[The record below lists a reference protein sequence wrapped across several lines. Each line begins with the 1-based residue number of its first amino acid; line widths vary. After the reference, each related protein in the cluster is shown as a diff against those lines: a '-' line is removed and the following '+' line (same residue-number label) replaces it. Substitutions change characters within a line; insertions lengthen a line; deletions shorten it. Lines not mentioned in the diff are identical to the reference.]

1 MVTDPI
7 SNFIIALKNA
17 AHVGKEQVRVPYSSL
32 KHSIANVLE
41 QEGFIASVVA
51 RGKKGGRMTLEVSIA
66 TNDAGPK
73 FRDVKRISKPSKRV
87 YYSLKDINPV
97 RHGYGKLILSTPKGI
112 MVGETARKEKVG
124 GEALFEIW

>member
-7 SNFIIALKNA
+7 SNLIISLKNA
-17 AHVGKEQVRVPYSSL
+17 AAVGKEVVRVPYSVM
-32 KHSIANVLE
+32 KHNIATVLE
-41 QEGFIASVVA
+41 KEGFIKDVA
-51 RGKKGGRMTLEVSIA
+51 TRGKKGGRMFLEATIA
-66 TNDAGPK
+66 TDEHGAKLHN
-73 FRDVKRISKPSKRV
+73 VKRISKPSKRV

-112 MVGETARKEKVG
+112 MVGEMARKEKVG